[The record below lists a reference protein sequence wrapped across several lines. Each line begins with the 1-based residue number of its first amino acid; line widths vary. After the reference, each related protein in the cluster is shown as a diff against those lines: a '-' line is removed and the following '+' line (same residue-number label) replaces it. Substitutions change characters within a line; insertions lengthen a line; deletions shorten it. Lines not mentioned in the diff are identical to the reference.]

1 MPARAASNNGRL
13 GHLTSGSHVC
23 RQWVWETHHT
33 PEMVETENY
42 FIPLWNHF
50 GQTDEVKVVSRQPDG
65 SYFKAMFEV
74 LHSEAKT
81 VIVERVTDW
90 RRFGLDIGAVNII
103 DRGNGTFD
111 IVEIATGRTIDRGVN
126 GKTANALA
134 AAYGSKL
141 AVAAAQGVP
150 SDAAEKPIAEMSRA
164 ELMSLQ
170 KARTGHG
177 FNPSTTR
184 EEMVAALQRTET
196 EAA

>member
-1 MPARAASNNGRL
+1 MTHRALPGQIQRNSPGAHACN
-13 GHLTSGSHVC
+13 
-23 RQWVWETHHT
+23 QWVYRTHHT
-33 PEMVETENY
+33 REMIETENY
-42 FIPLWNHF
+42 FIPVHNHLD
-50 GQTDEVKVVSRQPDG
+50 QTDEVTVISRQPDG
-65 SYFKAMFEV
+65 VYFKAKFEV

-90 RRFGLDIGAVNII
+90 RRFGLDIGEVNII
-103 DRGNGTFD
+103 DRGNGSFD

-126 GKTANALA
+126 GRTANALA

-141 AVAAAQGVP
+141 AVAAAQGVS
-150 SDAAEKPIAEMSRA
+150 SDVAEKPIAEMSRA

-170 KARTGHG
+170 KDRTGRG

-184 EEMVAALQRTET
+184 EEMIAALQPTET